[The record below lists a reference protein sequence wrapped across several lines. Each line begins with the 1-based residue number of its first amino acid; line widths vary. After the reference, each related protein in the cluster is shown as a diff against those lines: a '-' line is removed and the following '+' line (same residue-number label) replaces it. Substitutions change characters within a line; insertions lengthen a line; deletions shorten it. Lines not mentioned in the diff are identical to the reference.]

1 MLDEQVALKLNWF
14 VGKQVLVSGEEAL
27 DARNAN
33 TPVLL
38 VNTLKGELTQEF
50 ISKIAAA
57 RKEAVEKAQQ
67 EAEENKAK
75 EEAPSRKNP
84 PPNNRRRIN
93 PKPTK
98 LRGFRQPDR
107 WPRHRRSD
115 SRGNPAARR
124 GLKGPWHAAGPR
136 LCSRRGRSASRVYV
150 GMKEKACDRLGI
162 QSQTRILPEDTTEK
176 DLLKLIDELN
186 ADPPCTASLCR
197 RPYLADQ

>member
-75 EEAPSRKNP
+75 EEDSKPEESAPEQSRED
-84 PPNNRRRIN
+84 
-93 PKPTK
+93 KPEA
-98 LRGFRQPDR
+98 
-107 WPRHRRSD
+107 
-115 SRGNPAARR
+115 N
-124 GLKGPWHAAGPR
+124 
-136 LCSRRGRSASRVYV
+136 
-150 GMKEKACDRLGI
+150 
-162 QSQTRILPEDTTEK
+162 
-176 DLLKLIDELN
+176 
-186 ADPPCTASLCR
+186 
-197 RPYLADQ
+197 